1 MTSYSTKKLGEISTT
16 RQLVLAKAMFLNGCS
31 HAQNKDEI
39 SRMLAIHVFD
49 NATEMILKLM
59 AMKVKLDLPKRKKDW
74 DFYDLLIGVL
84 KDYPMRSQIQGLHEQ
99 RNRVHHHADI
109 PAHETVIKYQGYIE
123 DFFKDICQKDFGLS
137 YEEISLS
144 LFIDNTRL
152 RELFRK
158 AERSFEEEK
167 YIESINHSED
177 VFCEAVFNTA
187 DIFSKA
193 GILTG
198 YFKGGDELGEII
210 KDTYAEKYKNSDHYG
225 FAKEVSKAFLQLG
238 MSTTAMQF
246 LDEYRIDF
254 LRHRKRVENLDQ
266 IPSEKLKSEAQESL
280 NFILNII
287 LKWQEEKIL

>member
-1 MTSYSTKKLGEISTT
+1 MTWPTKNLGTMDLRT
-16 RQLVLAKAMFLNGCS
+16 LVLAKAMYSQGCNF
-31 HAQNKDEI
+31 ARRKDEI
-39 SRMLAIHVFD
+39 SRMLAIHTFD
-49 NATEMILKLM
+49 NVAEMILKLL
-59 AMKVKLDLPKRKKDW
+59 ARVKNISPQKTKDRW
-74 DFYDLLIGVL
+74 GFYDLLKEAYGEGAF
-84 KDYPMRSQIQGLHEQ
+84 KDQIDALHHQ
-99 RNRVHHHADI
+99 RNQVHHAGDI
-109 PAHETVIKYQGYIE
+109 PSAETIIKYQTHSE
-123 DFFKDICQKDFGLS
+123 DFIKDICQKELDVS
-137 YEEISLS
+137 YEELS
-144 LFIDNTRL
+144 LAFLIMNIEL
-152 RELFRK
+152 RELFK
-158 AERSFEEEK
+158 KVEQSFGEEK
-167 YIESINHSED
+167 YIESIDRSEE

-246 LDEYRIDF
+246 LGEYRIDF
-254 LRHRKRVENLDQ
+254 LRHRKRVENIDQ
-266 IPSEKLKSEAQESL
+266 IPNEKLKSEAQESL